1 VQVGAND
8 ARAAN
13 GSGRDDEQP
22 DDMTPNRD
30 FHRTRA
36 TAAIV
41 VVALLCAGAARAAA
55 DGAPRRIV
63 SLNACAD
70 QYLIALADKA
80 QIAALTHF
88 SRDPSLSYFAEAAKD
103 YPVTKGQA
111 EAVLALRPDL
121 VITNPYRRAD
131 DLALLKGKVEI
142 LSAKPAN
149 SFEDVIEETRR
160 IAAAIG
166 RSERGETLVRAMQAR
181 VAVAGRRPIGGVAA
195 HYQRG
200 GYLTGPG
207 TLMDDLMRR
216 AGLDNLARRLDG
228 GKIGR
233 LSLEEIVHR
242 RPDYLV
248 ISNAG
253 GEGQDQGELVLEHP
267 ALTRA
272 IPAERR
278 LHVPAAFTVC
288 GGPSYPDALERL
300 QAEAARAME
309 R

>member
-1 VQVGAND
+1 M
-8 ARAAN
+8 R
-13 GSGRDDEQP
+13 
-22 DDMTPNRD
+22 
-30 FHRTRA
+30 
-36 TAAIV
+36 
-41 VVALLCAGAARAAA
+41 AGAA
-55 DGAPRRIV
+55 DEAPSRIV

-70 QYLIALADKA
+70 QYLIALADKS

-88 SRDPSLSYFAEAAKD
+88 SRDPSLSYYAEAAKD
-103 YPVTKGQA
+103 YPVTKGEV
-111 EAVLALRPDL
+111 EAVLALRPGL

-142 LSAKPAN
+142 LSLKPAN
-149 SFEDVIEETRR
+149 SFAEVVEETRR

-166 RSERGETLVRAMQAR
+166 QSERGEALARAMQTR
-181 VAVAGRRPIGGVAA
+181 VAAAGQRPIGGIAA

-207 TLMDDLMRR
+207 TLMDDLMSR
-216 AGLDNLARRLDG
+216 AGLDNLARRLNG

-233 LSLEEIVHR
+233 LSLEEIIAR

-248 ISNAG
+248 VSNAG

-267 ALTRA
+267 ALARA
-272 IPAERR
+272 VPAARR

-300 QAEAARAME
+300 QAEAARAMG

>member
-1 VQVGAND
+1 MTSKRDSRNR
-8 ARAAN
+8 RAAV
-13 GSGRDDEQP
+13 
-22 DDMTPNRD
+22 
-30 FHRTRA
+30 A
-36 TAAIV
+36 VA
-41 VVALLCAGAARAAA
+41 ALLCASAARAAS
-55 DGAPRRIV
+55 DDAPGRIV

-70 QYLIALADKA
+70 QYLIALADKS

-88 SRDPSLSYFAEAAKD
+88 SRDPSLSYYAEAAKD

-111 EAVLALRPDL
+111 EAVLALRPGL

-142 LSAKPAN
+142 VSLKPAN
-149 SFEDVIEETRR
+149 SFAEVVEETRR

-166 RSERGETLVRAMQAR
+166 QSERGEALVRAMQAR
-181 VAVAGRRPIGGVAA
+181 VAAAGQRPIGGIAA

-207 TLMDDLMRR
+207 TLMDDLMSR
-216 AGLDNLARRLDG
+216 AGLDNLARRLNG

-233 LSLEEIVHR
+233 LSLEEIVR
-242 RPDYLV
+242 QRPDYLV
-248 ISNAG
+248 VSNAG

-267 ALTRA
+267 ALARA
-272 IPAERR
+272 VPAERR

-300 QAEAARAME
+300 QAEAARAMG